1 MIAVRDRDL
10 GLVHPHWNVQ
20 LIASRERRQ
29 VYILLLSTEG
39 TARDNSFL
47 HQDVERCVGH
57 LLLAV
62 TGRLLTGPANDR
74 LPHYR
79 GYLTVP

>member
-1 MIAVRDRDL
+1 MNIYSITFIYML
-10 GLVHPHWNVQ
+10 FI
-20 LIASRERRQ
+20 LISKRT
-29 VYILLLSTEG
+29 VCTLSTEG